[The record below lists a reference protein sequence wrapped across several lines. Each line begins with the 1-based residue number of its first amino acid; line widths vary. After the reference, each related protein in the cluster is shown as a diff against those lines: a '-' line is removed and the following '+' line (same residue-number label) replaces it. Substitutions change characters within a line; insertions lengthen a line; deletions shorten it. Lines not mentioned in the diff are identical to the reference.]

1 MPKQSRIHSFLPRT
15 YGDLKAAVA
24 ALIHGAGG
32 ETRAAD
38 HCRVGKSMLSDY
50 ANPNRDSVHMPID
63 VVLQLERA
71 IGHRAVTEHLAAAHD
86 CILVQLP
93 TRPASDIAWYRR
105 LARMGKEAGDVF
117 EKAENLLADKGDI
130 DGESAPHLLQEVDEL
145 LAVVAELRAAV
156 RGRLTD
162 GA

>member
-32 ETRAAD
+32 ETAAAD

-50 ANPNRDSVHMPID
+50 ANPNRETVHMPID
-63 VVLQLERA
+63 VVLQLEHA
-71 IGHRAVTEHLAAAHD
+71 IGQRSVTEHLASAHD

-93 TRPASDIAWYRR
+93 SRPSDDIAWYRR
-105 LARMGKEAGDVF
+105 LAHMGKEAGDVF
-117 EKAENLLADKGDI
+117 EKAESVLSTAGDI

-156 RGRLTD
+156 RSRLTD

>member
-1 MPKQSRIHSFLPRT
+1 MAKQSRIHSFMPRR

-32 ETRAAD
+32 EAAASD

-50 ANPNRDSVHMPID
+50 ANPGRAKVHMPID

-71 IGHRAVTEHLAAAHD
+71 LGVRAVTEHLAAEHD
-86 CILVQLP
+86 CVLLQLP
-93 TRPASDIAWYRR
+93 GRIAEETQWYRR
-105 LARMGKEAGDVF
+105 LTRIGKEAGDIF
-117 EKAENLLADKGDI
+117 EKAEHFLAGDGDI
-130 DGESAPHLLQEVDEL
+130 DADEAPEL
-145 LAVVAELRAAV
+145 LKEIDDLLGAAAELRAAV
-156 RGRLTD
+156 RGRFTD